1 MLVTSCFYLS
11 NNRNIGIAI
20 GLSVVGVVVFIIL
33 FITCCCC
40 PCCCIYR
47 MCRKPRPEV
56 QTHVTTVMNTQ
67 SIQMQPVMQEVQYT
81 QYQPVPT
88 QPSYGGQPMQ
98 TGPYQEQSN
107 APGPPPSYDMA
118 MSPGYPTIQGAY
130 DGDQA
135 MYETCSGGSEDNADT
150 DEFISLTASSV
161 PLAWAMPTLTL
172 RSLRQTALALTQHF
186 DLLMCLHF
194 QMWTRLGHAHAEAA
208 LSEEDCSHCE
218 SMSVT

>member
-1 MLVTSCFYLS
+1 MASTLAVLLLLSAGLFTVTVGFGDDCQGYFTRNNEYKPSIDCGFWEHCCGTCDNRFCCFYSDPMLS
-11 NNRNIGIAI
+11 AFKQNLCNINVSIAI

-47 MCRKPRPEV
+47 MCRKPRPVV

-67 SIQMQPVMQEVQYT
+67 SIQPQPVMQEVQYT

-118 MSPGYPTIQGAY
+118 TSPGYPTIQGAY

-135 MYETCSGGSEDNADT
+135 MYPMQPPAQPDK
-150 DEFISLTASSV
+150 
-161 PLAWAMPTLTL
+161 
-172 RSLRQTALALTQHF
+172 
-186 DLLMCLHF
+186 
-194 QMWTRLGHAHAEAA
+194 
-208 LSEEDCSHCE
+208 LS
-218 SMSVT
+218 